1 MKNKAQIFNKL
12 LKLTLDYKF
21 AMLTATLM
29 AFLAVGSGIGLMMTS
44 SFIIASA
51 ALQTPIFKLQVAIV
65 GVRFFGIARGIFR
78 YLERYFSHNITF
90 KLLAKFRIWFF
101 QSLEP
106 LIPSKKFDLTSGD
119 LLSRATEDVESLE
132 HFYVRVISP
141 PLVFLGISLL
151 MFILLGIFDIR
162 YSFIFSIL
170 FVGSG
175 IGIPILTLIL
185 SRKIGIELVNLKAI
199 IEETTVDYFQ
209 GIKELLV
216 YDLYENWKK
225 EILSLQNQIL
235 ALESKMN
242 KIQSLNEILAGL
254 FMNLT
259 VAVLL
264 FVAIP
269 DVNTGKLNGI
279 YLSVITIGIMASFEI
294 ISQMPLAFQYL
305 SKSFESA
312 KRLYDILELPYAEP
326 KKAVSPNIINNNF
339 YNLKVHNLNFSY
351 DGIRNTLSNINFE
364 LKEREKLAIV
374 GTSGAGKSTL
384 ANILAGL
391 LPPDSGEILIGN
403 TSYYDLAPEQIRQII
418 SLVPQKV
425 HLFAG
430 TIRENLLFAKPDA
443 TEGEILEA
451 LQMSQLQSFIER
463 LPKKLDTYI
472 AELGNNL
479 SGGEIKRIGI
489 ARALL
494 RNTPII
500 IFDEVTS
507 HLDPFTESAILD
519 SILKISKE
527 KSIIYITHRLTR
539 MDIFN
544 HIIVIQNGQI
554 VEQGKHSELIKHGF
568 YYSKLF
574 YSFAKRLE

>member
-326 KKAVSPNIINNNF
+326 KKS
-339 YNLKVHNLNFSY
+339 
-351 DGIRNTLSNINFE
+351 
-364 LKEREKLAIV
+364 
-374 GTSGAGKSTL
+374 
-384 ANILAGL
+384 
-391 LPPDSGEILIGN
+391 
-403 TSYYDLAPEQIRQII
+403 
-418 SLVPQKV
+418 
-425 HLFAG
+425 
-430 TIRENLLFAKPDA
+430 
-443 TEGEILEA
+443 
-451 LQMSQLQSFIER
+451 
-463 LPKKLDTYI
+463 
-472 AELGNNL
+472 
-479 SGGEIKRIGI
+479 
-489 ARALL
+489 
-494 RNTPII
+494 
-500 IFDEVTS
+500 
-507 HLDPFTESAILD
+507 
-519 SILKISKE
+519 
-527 KSIIYITHRLTR
+527 
-539 MDIFN
+539 
-544 HIIVIQNGQI
+544 
-554 VEQGKHSELIKHGF
+554 
-568 YYSKLF
+568 
-574 YSFAKRLE
+574 SFAKYYQ